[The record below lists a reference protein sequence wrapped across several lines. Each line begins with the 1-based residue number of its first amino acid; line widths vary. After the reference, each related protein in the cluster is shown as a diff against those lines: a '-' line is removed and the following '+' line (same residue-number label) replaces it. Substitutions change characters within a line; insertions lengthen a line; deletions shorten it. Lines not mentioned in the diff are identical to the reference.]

1 MGPLAGGCANPL
13 RGHPP
18 LGRTGAQ
25 GEGEMTDPLRTDDRV
40 RAILSSWYRS
50 PRYRSKVMTQHWN
63 RSVPSSR
70 QTELNRELKEGPRFS
85 EWQWFVVPLA
95 VLAIIDFFYLRIW
108 G

>member
-1 MGPLAGGCANPL
+1 
-13 RGHPP
+13 
-18 LGRTGAQ
+18 
-25 GEGEMTDPLRTDDRV
+25 MTDRLRTDDRV

-50 PRYRSKVMTQHWN
+50 PRYRSEVMTQHWN

-85 EWQWFVVPLA
+85 EWQWFVVPLV